1 MAAALSGAGTF
12 GDSHLGIEPEECVAF
27 GDGGNDISMF
37 RCVGTSVA
45 MGNASDEV
53 KAAASHVTPHV
64 DEDGIARACRD
75 LGLI

>member
-1 MAAALSGAGTF
+1 M
-12 GDSHLGIEPEECVAF
+12 EPEECVAF

>member
-1 MAAALSGAGTF
+1 
-12 GDSHLGIEPEECVAF
+12 
-27 GDGGNDISMF
+27 
-37 RCVGTSVA
+37 

-75 LGLI
+75 LGLIWEGVERLLLLAATCDHNGITRPECTG